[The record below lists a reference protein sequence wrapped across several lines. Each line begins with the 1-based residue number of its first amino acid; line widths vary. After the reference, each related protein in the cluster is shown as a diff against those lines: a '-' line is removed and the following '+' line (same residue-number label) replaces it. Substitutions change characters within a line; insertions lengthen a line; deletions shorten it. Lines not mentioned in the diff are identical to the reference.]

1 MRAVE
6 ATVIDEVVELLEKAN
21 ADLEPELMTAEEARE
36 ALALYA
42 HIERL
47 ASHGVRELASKDPM
61 SPESRA

>member
-1 MRAVE
+1 ME
-6 ATVIDEVVELLEKAN
+6 PTVIDEVVQLLEKAN
-21 ADLEPELMTAEEARE
+21 ADLEPELMAAEEARQ

-47 ASHGVRELASKDPM
+47 ASYVVRELASKDPM